1 VPDTTWRPKS
11 SPAGLLGL
19 GAAAVLAL
27 AAAASAVFAIRQP
40 VGFAMFLGLLVG
52 FVCAALAILLLVL
65 TIGFFRLRYRFEQN
79 GLWVGW
85 IGGSELIGYDRIDSI
100 FAGHRL
106 GQAMRVRGLN
116 WPGFHAGVG
125 RTRTMGFIR
134 YFVTTG
140 DLDQIVLIVTP
151 DVTVAISPADLPGFR
166 RALIERL
173 EAAEE
178 ASLGEASVAT
188 AATATTTEPVV
199 PSSPLRDLM
208 LPAALLSA
216 IGVLALTAVLIF
228 VRWPGVPDPLP
239 MQFRWEGTELQVAAY
254 GQREDIFRLPGI
266 GAAILIANLGI
277 GLSIYARERAAA
289 RMLWSISVIVQILVL
304 VATARLLG

>member
-1 VPDTTWRPKS
+1 
-11 SPAGLLGL
+11 
-19 GAAAVLAL
+19 
-27 AAAASAVFAIRQP
+27 
-40 VGFAMFLGLLVG
+40 MFLGLLVG
-52 FVCAALAILLLVL
+52 FVCAALAVLLFVL
-65 TIGFFRLRYRFEQN
+65 TIGFFRLRYRFVDE

-85 IGGSELIGYDRIDSI
+85 MGGSELIAYDRVDSI

-151 DVTVAISPADLPGFR
+151 DVTVAISPADLSGFR

-178 ASLGEASVAT
+178 AGLVSAT
-188 AATATTTEPVV
+188 APGAAPTIATSEPAV

-208 LPAALLSA
+208 LPTMLLSA
-216 IGVLALTAVLIF
+216 IAVLALTIVLIF
-228 VRWPGVPDPLP
+228 VRWPGVPELLP
-239 MQFRWEGTELQVAAY
+239 MQFRWEGTELQVVAY

-289 RMLWSISVIVQILVL
+289 RMLWSVSVIVQILVL

>member
-19 GAAAVLAL
+19 GAASVLAL
-27 AAAASAVFAIRQP
+27 AAGASAIFAIRQP

-52 FVCAALAILLLVL
+52 FVCAAMAAFLLVL
-65 TIGFFRLRYRFEQN
+65 SIGFFRLRYRFGAE
-79 GLWVGW
+79 GLTVGW
-85 IGGSELIGYDRIDSI
+85 LGGRETIPYDRIDSL

-116 WPGFHAGVG
+116 WPGFHVGVG

-140 DLDQIVLIVTP
+140 DLDQIVLVVTP
-151 DVTVAISPADLPGFR
+151 DVTVAISPDDLAGFR

-173 EAAEE
+173 EAADAGLLAP
-178 ASLGEASVAT
+178 ASAAVASS
-188 AATATTTEPVV
+188 EPAVLA
-199 PSSPLRDLM
+199 SPLRDPM
-208 LPAALLSA
+208 LPATLLA
-216 IGVLALTAVLIF
+216 AVAVLALAVLLIF
-228 VRWPGVPDPLP
+228 VRWPNVPELLA
-239 MQFRWEGTELQVAAY
+239 MQYRWEGTELRPFVY

-289 RMLWSISVIVQILVL
+289 RMLWAVSVVVQVLVL
-304 VATARLLG
+304 VATARLLA

>member
-1 VPDTTWRPKS
+1 MPDTTWRPKS

-19 GAAAVLAL
+19 GAASVLAL
-27 AAAASAVFAIRQP
+27 AAVASAVFAIRQP

-52 FVCAALAILLLVL
+52 FVCAALAVLMLVL
-65 TIGFFRLRYRFEQN
+65 TVGFFRLRYRFETG

-85 IGGSELIGYDRIDSI
+85 MGGSELIPYDRVDSI

-151 DVTVAISPADLPGFR
+151 DLTVAISPADLAGFR

-173 EAAEE
+173 EAAE
-178 ASLGEASVAT
+178 ASGLAEPAAVA
-188 AATATTTEPVV
+188 AQKEPAV
-199 PSSPLRDLM
+199 PASPLRDLL
-208 LPAALLSA
+208 LPATLLSA
-216 IGVLALTAVLIF
+216 IGILALTIFLIF
-228 VRWPGVPDPLP
+228 VRWPNVPELLP
-239 MQFRWEGTELQVAAY
+239 MQFRWEGSDLQVTAY

-289 RMLWSISVIVQILVL
+289 RMLWSVSVIVQILVL

>member
-1 VPDTTWRPKS
+1 
-11 SPAGLLGL
+11 
-19 GAAAVLAL
+19 
-27 AAAASAVFAIRQP
+27 
-40 VGFAMFLGLLVG
+40 MFLGLLVG
-52 FVCAALAILLLVL
+52 FVCAALATLLLVL
-65 TIGFFRLRYRFEQN
+65 TIGFFRLRYRFEAN

-85 IGGSELIGYDRIDSI
+85 MGGSELIAYDRVDSI

-151 DVTVAISPADLPGFR
+151 DVTVAISPDDLSGFR

-178 ASLGEASVAT
+178 SGLPT
-188 AATATTTEPVV
+188 AAATTATVESEPAA
-199 PSSPLRDLM
+199 PASPLRDLM
-208 LPAALLSA
+208 LPAMLLSA
-216 IGVLALTAVLIF
+216 IALLALTIVLIF
-228 VRWPGVPDPLP
+228 VRWPGVPELLP
-239 MQFRWEGTELQVAAY
+239 MQFRWEGVELQVVAY

-289 RMLWSISVIVQILVL
+289 RMLWSVSVIVQILVL